1 MHKDPV
7 VTVVGLGYVGLSLSL
22 LIAQRHQV
30 FGVDINAEKISAYN
44 QHLFPR
50 FVEDEK
56 EKLLTKPLNF
66 VATADFSLAYKNS
79 DIIVI
84 ATPTDYDEKIA
95 SFDTAT
101 VEHVISDI
109 RQCNPLAL
117 IVIKSTV
124 PVGFTSQMIEKF
136 ATARIIFSPE
146 FLREKHA
153 LADTFYPT
161 RIIIGVD
168 HHESIYAEVSTFI
181 DILREATNEEVPLL
195 ITHAREAEAIKL
207 FANTYLALRIAFFNE
222 LDTYAEKKNLD
233 AKDIIRGVSLDP
245 RIGDYYNNPS
255 FGYGGY
261 CLPKD
266 TKQLLANYEG
276 IPQNLVLA
284 TVKSNTTRKSFIGD
298 QILQKLQLEYAT
310 YHGKTIGI
318 YRLTMKNEADNF
330 RSSPLIDIIE
340 QLAKYDVHILIYEP
354 LLTSADRDIQGELV
368 DFSTLS
374 TNSDI
379 IIANRYHPELESV
392 RDKVYTRDLFK
403 RD

>member
-7 VTVVGLGYVGLSLSL
+7 ITVVGLGYVGLSLAV
-22 LIAQRHQV
+22 LISQRHQV
-30 FGVDINAEKISAYN
+30 FGVEINVEKVTSYN

-50 FVEDEK
+50 FIEDEK
-56 EKLLTKPLNF
+56 EELLTKSLNF
-66 VATADFSLAYKNS
+66 VATADFTLAYSKS

-84 ATPTDYDEKIA
+84 ATPTDYDEKNV
-95 SFDTAT
+95 SFDTTT
-101 VEHVISDI
+101 VEQVISDI

-136 ATARIIFSPE
+136 ATNRIIFSPE

-153 LADTFYPT
+153 LKDTLTPT

-168 HHESIYAEVSTFI
+168 HHESIYAEVSAFI
-181 DILREATNEEVPLL
+181 DLLQEATTEDVPLL

-207 FANTYLALRIAFFNE
+207 FSNTYLALRVAFFNE
-222 LDTYAEKKNLD
+222 LDTYAEKKNLN
-233 AKDIIRGVSLDP
+233 AKDIIHGVSLDP

-266 TKQLLANYEG
+266 TKQLLANYED

-284 TVKSNTTRKSFIGD
+284 TVQSNATRKVFISN
-298 QILQKLQLEYAT
+298 QILQKLEQKHTT
-310 YHGKTIGI
+310 YHGKTIGV
-318 YRLTMKNEADNF
+318 YRLTMKTDADNF

-340 QLAKYDVHILIYEP
+340 ELATHDVHLLIYEP
-354 LLTSADRDIQGELV
+354 LMTSYDSQIKGKLV
-368 DFSTLS
+368 DFSTLCID
-374 TNSDI
+374 SDI
-379 IIANRYHPELESV
+379 IITNRYHPELDKV